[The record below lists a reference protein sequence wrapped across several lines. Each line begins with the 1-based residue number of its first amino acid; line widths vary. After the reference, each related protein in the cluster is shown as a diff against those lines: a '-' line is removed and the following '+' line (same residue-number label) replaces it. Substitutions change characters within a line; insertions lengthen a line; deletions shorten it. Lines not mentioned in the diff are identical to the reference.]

1 MSKRKAIFAINWM
14 EVDALVQGIHNNPHH
29 ILGMHECIDD
39 LYINAY
45 LPGAKV
51 VNAIEVSTKKKYT
64 LVSERV
70 PGFFSVV
77 IKDKKPFEYKLN
89 VRFDNGDEVTYFDPY
104 VFEPVIDPIDI
115 SLFNEGKHYSIYEKM
130 GAHPMT
136 VDGVEGVLFAVWA
149 PNADRVSVVGNF
161 NNWDGRRH
169 PMRKLDYSG
178 IYELFTETQSILF
191 TLMSGGVL
199 VGSFLSRVSSLARYT
214 SMRSRRSPD
223 RYS

>member
-1 MSKRKAIFAINWM
+1 
-14 EVDALVQGIHNNPHH
+14 
-29 ILGMHECIDD
+29 MHECIDD

-115 SLFNEGKHYSIYEKM
+115 SLFN
-130 GAHPMT
+130 
-136 VDGVEGVLFAVWA
+136 DCL
-149 PNADRVSVVGNF
+149 
-161 NNWDGRRH
+161 
-169 PMRKLDYSG
+169 L
-178 IYELFTETQSILF
+178 
-191 TLMSGGVL
+191 
-199 VGSFLSRVSSLARYT
+199 YT
-214 SMRSRRSPD
+214 SPSPRD
-223 RYS
+223 CS

>member
-1 MSKRKAIFAINWM
+1 MSKRKAVFAINWM

-115 SLFNEGKHYSIYEKM
+115 SLFNEGKHYSIYE
-130 GAHPMT
+130 
-136 VDGVEGVLFAVWA
+136 
-149 PNADRVSVVGNF
+149 
-161 NNWDGRRH
+161 
-169 PMRKLDYSG
+169 
-178 IYELFTETQSILF
+178 
-191 TLMSGGVL
+191 
-199 VGSFLSRVSSLARYT
+199 LSLIHI
-214 SMRSRRSPD
+214 
-223 RYS
+223 